1 LFLLA
6 GSVIS
11 CQKLHSKMVLSQ
23 LPILKKIWPDF
34 LTKAIDTISVLSV
47 ITRYDIK
54 QGIVTAILL
63 FFILTYGV
71 LPLNAMAEHGTQTW
85 NSAIKSVVIVNPT
98 WPGYTKPGF
107 GAPAGTAPAGS
118 GVYFSVNES
127 TSKYILTAAHVISRA
142 TDIEIVD
149 YSGRTLSAVIH
160 AIDERRDIAF
170 LKTEVKGPVIP
181 LGIGKIPIGSHVC
194 AIGNSFGLGHSLS
207 CGVVS
212 AVNRQNI
219 GFNEIEDFIQTDA
232 AINPGSSGGALVDS
246 AGRFVGL
253 IDGIFTKDADI
264 DAGVNFAI
272 SLSLIKVSLSEMQSR
287 GISFNETK

>member
-1 LFLLA
+1 MARGREPAAAAQHHLGAHEFAVVFAEGPLHRAKA
-6 GSVIS
+6 GIGAVGTGGP
-11 CQKLHSKMVLSQ
+11 
-23 LPILKKIWPDF
+23 LPQHP
-34 LTKAIDTISVLSV
+34 V
-47 ITRYDIK
+47 
-54 QGIVTAILL
+54 
-63 FFILTYGV
+63 GV
-71 LPLNAMAEHGTQTW
+71 LHGSAMQAKG
-85 NSAIKSVVIVNPT
+85 VFPFR
-98 WPGYTKPGF
+98 F
-107 GAPAGTAPAGS
+107 GGEPGTAPAGS
-118 GVYFSVNES
+118 GVYFSENDP

-219 GFNEIEDFIQTDA
+219 GFNELEDFIQTDA
-232 AINPGSSGGALVDS
+232 AINPGSSGGALIDS
-246 AGRFVGL
+246 EGRFVGL

-272 SLSLIKVSLSEMQSR
+272 SLTLIRASLADMRMRGVRFDEIK
-287 GISFNETK
+287 

>member
-1 LFLLA
+1 
-6 GSVIS
+6 
-11 CQKLHSKMVLSQ
+11 MVLSQ
-23 LPILKKIWPDF
+23 LPLLKKILPDF
-34 LTKAIDTISVLSV
+34 LTKDIDPISVLSV
-47 ITRYDIK
+47 ITRYDIR
-54 QGIVTAILL
+54 QGIVTVILL
-63 FFILTYGV
+63 SLILTYGV
-71 LPLNAMAEHGTQTW
+71 LPLNAMAEHGTKTW
-85 NSAIKSVVIVNPT
+85 NAAIRSVVIVNPT

-118 GVYFSVNES
+118 GVYFSENEPN
-127 TSKYILTAAHVISRA
+127 SKYILTAAHVISRA

-149 YSGRTLSAVIH
+149 YSGKTLSAVVH
-160 AIDERRDIAF
+160 AIDERRDVAF
-170 LKTEVKGPVIP
+170 LKTDVKGPVIP
-181 LGIGKIPIGSHVC
+181 LGAVKIPIGSHVC

-246 AGRFVGL
+246 LGRFVGL